1 MTVPLGPLLLA
12 NRSYSACKVPFGTV
26 TLSFQS
32 AFLFVISSDRS
43 ESRNLFAVDGADGK
57 AGVAVGVGVELGRYG
72 AARAGKERGVR
83 PRKVHVV
90 GRARPIVAR
99 SGLRL
104 GGTVVIAGELK
115 NYAVPGS
122 FARKC
127 DGVVL
132 GVGDRGAGVI

>member
-1 MTVPLGPLLLA
+1 MQSPVRNGHP
-12 NRSYSACKVPFGTV
+12 V
-26 TLSFQS
+26 FQR
-32 AFLFVISSDRS
+32 AFPFVILSERS

-57 AGVAVGVGVELGRYG
+57 AGVAVGVGVELWHYG

-104 GGTVVIAGELK
+104 GGTVVIAGKLK
-115 NYAVPGS
+115 NYAVLGG

-127 DGVVL
+127 DGVVI
-132 GVGDRGAGVI
+132 GVGDCGAGVV

>member
-1 MTVPLGPLLLA
+1 M
-12 NRSYSACKVPFGTV
+12 
-26 TLSFQS
+26 FQR
-32 AFLFVISSDRS
+32 AFPFVILSERS
-43 ESRNLFAVDGADGK
+43 ESRNLFAVYGADGK
-57 AGVAVGVGVELGRYG
+57 AGVAVSVGVELGDA

-90 GRARPIVAR
+90 GGARPIVAR

-115 NYAVPGS
+115 NYAVLGG

-132 GVGDRGAGVI
+132 GVGDRGAGVL